1 MAIRN
6 LLVAYNASASSDA
19 ALSAALFMSRKHD
32 AHLTGLVATESR
44 IDVSGRP
51 WLPES
56 LLEAIVDLDR
66 RHVREIEARFLE
78 ACAGRI
84 DDDRV
89 HSIIRRGDADSTV
102 AHYAQMYDLTL
113 IGRHDAMQGS
123 MRLELHPD
131 RIALRSGRPIL
142 VIPPQWA
149 EEEFRDNALIAWNG
163 ARSAARALMDA
174 LLILEIRREI
184 TVLTVEGRS
193 RTPPL
198 KGIDVAT
205 VLKRHGVG
213 TTMVSV
219 KPEGRTVGEIILGE
233 CEKRGAGLLVM
244 GAYEH
249 SKFSEERIAG
259 VTNDV
264 LQECPIPVLISQ

>member
-6 LLVAYNASASSDA
+6 LLVAYNASASSGA

-44 IDVSGRP
+44 IDVTDRP

-66 RHVREIEARFLE
+66 RHVREIEAQFLA

-123 MRLELHPD
+123 RRLELHPD

-142 VIPPQWA
+142 VIPPGWV
-149 EEEFRDNALIAWNG
+149 EEEFRDHALIAWNG
-163 ARSAARALMDA
+163 TRSAARALMDA
-174 LLILEIRREI
+174 LLIVETRQEI
-184 TVLTVEGRS
+184 TVLTVEGRG

-198 KGIDVAT
+198 KGIDVVT
-205 VLKRHGVG
+205 VLERHGVG
-213 TTMVSV
+213 TTEVSV
-219 KPEGRTVGEIILGE
+219 KPEGRSVGEIILDE
-233 CEKRGAGLLVM
+233 CARRSIGLLVM

-249 SKFSEERIAG
+249 SKFREERAAG